1 MENTLGTFTINSL
14 TNGWFSKGADFE
26 IHFWKGL
33 DSDRRLIFA
42 TTSPGPRYTLEI
54 IGIDMTFKPTQSFQ
68 DYTASAPNIQYSYFL
83 RNYVNTV
90 EVQITGLW
98 RNADIKQF
106 WITKPPNVEYFDHTY
121 CNSSLIIPQA
131 DRLPYPLRL
140 RCQAYTDKISIDL
153 TSETVNIP
161 GYQAPY
167 NGYPINL
174 YLKAFV
180 RIDMMLP
187 TSGDFMAYGL
197 VVPNGAFNLDK
208 GVTQVQKSFTMK
220 NYDLPDLSGL
230 SFYTLSFYDRKA
242 RIGDKV
248 ELYMLLQPI
257 QSPTVKKINSL
268 IFRIP
273 DEFSYPSIQN
283 LDDCQIIGNINT
295 DVKQCKL
302 DRVDA

>member
-1 MENTLGTFTINSL
+1 
-14 TNGWFSKGADFE
+14 
-26 IHFWKGL
+26 
-33 DSDRRLIFA
+33 
-42 TTSPGPRYTLEI
+42 
-54 IGIDMTFKPTQSFQ
+54 
-68 DYTASAPNIQYSYFL
+68 
-83 RNYVNTV
+83 
-90 EVQITGLW
+90 
-98 RNADIKQF
+98 
-106 WITKPPNVEYFDHTY
+106 
-121 CNSSLIIPQA
+121 
-131 DRLPYPLRL
+131 
-140 RCQAYTDKISIDL
+140 
-153 TSETVNIP
+153 
-161 GYQAPY
+161 
-167 NGYPINL
+167 
-174 YLKAFV
+174 
-180 RIDMMLP
+180 MMLP